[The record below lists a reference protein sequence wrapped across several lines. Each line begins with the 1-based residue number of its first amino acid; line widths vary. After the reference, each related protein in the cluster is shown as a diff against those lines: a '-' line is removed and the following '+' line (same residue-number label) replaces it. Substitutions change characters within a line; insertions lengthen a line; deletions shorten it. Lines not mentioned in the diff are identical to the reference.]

1 MTRTTIVLFTLTFLL
16 LPLPVGA
23 ADLQQRHSGILVA
36 IEDARGLLR
45 LEEMGPWTGELESTI
60 TRRELHLAPGLE
72 VKLIKRDPD
81 GTGEDGWRG
90 GFADTPTTV
99 SALRTG
105 DDITVS
111 TRRRGDD
118 VVVELIEVVRPELGG

>member
-1 MTRTTIVLFTLTFLL
+1 MTRTPIVLFTLTFLL

-23 ADLQQRHSGILVA
+23 ADLQRHSGILVA
-36 IEDARGLLR
+36 IEDSRGLLK

-60 TRRELHLAPGLE
+60 IRRELRLAPNFE
-72 VKLIKRDPD
+72 VKLIKRDPA

-90 GFADTPTTV
+90 GFAETPIAV

-105 DDITVS
+105 DYITVS

-118 VVVELIEVVRPELGG
+118 VVVELIEVVRPA